1 MNRRKL
7 TAHLD
12 ALEKLAAQ
20 LRADL
25 EEAERADPFAVH
37 VYRSRRE
44 CREVER
50 TDCKSGKRG
59 MRFAEESY
67 GKAVQLGYRGGV
79 REWQAILWAPMEP
92 LPTDPSSPY

>member
-12 ALEKLAAQ
+12 ALERLAAQ
-20 LRADL
+20 L
-25 EEAERADPFAVH
+25 RADPFAVH

-67 GKAVQLGYRGGV
+67 GKAIKLGYRGGV
-79 REWQAILWAPMEP
+79 REWQAILWASMEP
-92 LPTDPSSPY
+92 LPTEPTSPL